1 METRLGCVCLILLF
15 ISQAAAGDQFG
26 LALKAGPNFSNML
39 VREKST
45 NLIVNTDMRIKPSY
59 MLELEIVI
67 TKHLSYVAGFQYLVH
82 AYSGH
87 AADSIYTF
95 EYTRRATFLSIPNKI
110 RVFFHHRK
118 LQSFL
123 SFGVNAENVLSARF
137 YQNYDDPA
145 IPNYETNIKV
155 LYSEITF
162 TPELD
167 AGLRLPLAGF
177 FLALEG
183 TYAHGTETVNNPDLE
198 HLATHSRK
206 IRDFRFM
213 IGISRYLF

>member
-1 METRLGCVCLILLF
+1 MKTSLGCACLVLLL
-15 ISQAAAGDQFG
+15 ITQAAAEDKFG
-26 LALKAGPNFSNML
+26 LALKVGPNFSNML

-45 NLIVNTDMRIKPSY
+45 SFIVNTDMRIKPSY
-59 MLELEIVI
+59 MLELEVVI

-82 AYSGH
+82 AYSGN
-87 AADSIYTF
+87 ATDSIYTY
-95 EYTRRATFLSIPNKI
+95 EYTRRANFLSIPNKI
-110 RVFFHHRK
+110 RVFFHHHK

-123 SFGVNAENVLSARF
+123 SFGVNAETVLSARI

-145 IPNYETNIKV
+145 ILTYETNIKV
-155 LYSEITF
+155 LYSDITF

-177 FLALEG
+177 FLTLEG

-198 HLATHSRK
+198 YLAEYSRK

>member
-1 METRLGCVCLILLF
+1 MKTSLGSACLILLF
-15 ISQAAAGDQFG
+15 VTQAAAADKFG

-45 NLIVNTDMRIKPSY
+45 NLIVNTDLRIKPSY
-59 MLELEIVI
+59 FLEAEVVI
-67 TKHLSYVAGFQYLVH
+67 TKHVSYIVGFQYLVH
-82 AYSGH
+82 AYSGN
-87 AADSIYTF
+87 AVDSIYAY

-123 SFGVNAENVLSARF
+123 SLGINAETALSARF
-137 YQNYDDPA
+137 HQNYDDPT
-145 IPNYETNIKV
+145 IPNYETDIKV
-155 LYSEITF
+155 LYSDITF

-177 FLALEG
+177 FLTLEG

-198 HLATHSRK
+198 SFATHSRK

-213 IGISRYLF
+213 FGISRYFF

>member
-1 METRLGCVCLILLF
+1 MKTSLGSAFFILLF
-15 ISQAAAGDQFG
+15 VTQAAAEDKFG
-26 LALKAGPNFSNML
+26 LSLKVGPNFSNML

-45 NLIVNTDMRIKPSY
+45 NLIVNTGMRIRPSY
-59 MLELEIVI
+59 FLEAEVVI
-67 TKHLSYVAGFQYLVH
+67 TKHLSYVVDFQYLVH

-87 AADSIYTF
+87 AADSIYTY
-95 EYTRRATFLSIPNKI
+95 EYTRRGNFLSIPNKI
-110 RVFFHHRK
+110 RVFFQHRK

-123 SFGVNAENVLSARF
+123 SLGINAETVLAARF
-137 YQNYDDPA
+137 HQNYDDPT

-155 LYSEITF
+155 LYSDITF

-177 FLALEG
+177 FLTLEG
-183 TYAHGTETVNNPDLE
+183 TYAHGTETINNPDLE
-198 HLATHSRK
+198 SFATHSRK

-213 IGISRYLF
+213 LGISRYLF

>member
-1 METRLGCVCLILLF
+1 MKKSLGSACLILLF
-15 ISQAAAGDQFG
+15 IAQAAAEDKFG
-26 LALKAGPNFSNML
+26 LSLKVGPNFSNML

-45 NLIVNTDMRIKPSY
+45 NLIVNTDMRIRPSY
-59 MLELEIVI
+59 FLEAEVVI
-67 TKHLSYVAGFQYLVH
+67 TKHVSYVVGFQYLVH
-82 AYSGH
+82 AYSGN
-87 AADSIYTF
+87 AADSIYTY
-95 EYTRRATFLSIPNKI
+95 EYTRRADFLSIPNKI

-123 SFGVNAENVLSARF
+123 SFGVNAETVLSARF
-137 YQNYDDPA
+137 DQNYDDPT
-145 IPNYETNIKV
+145 IPDNEVDIKV
-155 LYSEITF
+155 LYSDITF

-177 FLALEG
+177 FLTLEG

-198 HLATHSRK
+198 SFATHSRK

>member
-1 METRLGCVCLILLF
+1 MKTSFGSACLILLF
-15 ISQAAAGDQFG
+15 ITPAAAEDKFG
-26 LALKAGPNFSNML
+26 LALKVGPSFSNML

-59 MLELEIVI
+59 FLEAEVVI
-67 TKHLSYVAGFQYLVH
+67 TKHISYIVGFQYLIH

-87 AADSIYTF
+87 SADSVGTY
-95 EYTRRATFLSIPNKI
+95 EYTRRTKFLSIPNKI

-123 SFGVNAENVLSARF
+123 SFGVNAETLLSARF
-137 YQNYDDPA
+137 YQNYDDPT
-145 IPNYETNIKV
+145 ILNYEENNKV
-155 LYSEITF
+155 FYSDITF
-162 TPELD
+162 TPEFD

-177 FLALEG
+177 FLTLEA
-183 TYAHGTETVNNPDLE
+183 TYAHGTETINNPDFE
-198 HLATHSRK
+198 YLATHTRK

-213 IGISRYLF
+213 FGISRYFF

>member
-1 METRLGCVCLILLF
+1 MKTSLGSACLLLLF
-15 ISQAAAGDQFG
+15 IAQAVAEDKFG
-26 LALKAGPNFSNML
+26 LSLKVGPNFSNML

-59 MLELEIVI
+59 FLEAEVVI
-67 TKHLSYVAGFQYLVH
+67 TRHLSYVVGFQYLVH
-82 AYSGH
+82 AYSGN
-87 AADSIYTF
+87 AADSIYTY
-95 EYTRRATFLSIPNKI
+95 EYTRRANFLSIPNKI
-110 RVFFHHRK
+110 RVFFQHRK

-123 SFGVNAENVLSARF
+123 SFGVNAETVLSARF

-145 IPNYETNIKV
+145 ILNYEENTKV
-155 LYSEITF
+155 FYSDITF

-177 FLALEG
+177 FLTIEG
-183 TYAHGTETVNNPDLE
+183 TYAHGTETVTNPDFE
-198 HLATHSRK
+198 YLAKHTRK

-213 IGISRYLF
+213 LGISRYLF